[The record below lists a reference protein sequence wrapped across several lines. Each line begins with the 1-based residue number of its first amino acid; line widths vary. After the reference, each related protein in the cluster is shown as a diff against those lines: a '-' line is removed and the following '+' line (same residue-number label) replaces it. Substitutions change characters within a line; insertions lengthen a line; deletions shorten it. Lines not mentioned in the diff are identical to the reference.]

1 MLHGRRG
8 RSVVVELFR
17 STDAVQI
24 QKVLASSDL
33 IVVRR
38 GSGALSP
45 ATHAHSTSHS
55 QTYTTLIHPWAP
67 FPDGTRTRADL
78 AVVAER
84 VLILPSTTLPSAPRR
99 HTHIHGPAEVSPL
112 EKILPLCNIPIV
124 ARHLNYIGMLDFHI
138 AALGEKESAVAAAI
152 AYVTGGSSELTHDP
166 NDFSPLTPGHF
177 LIGRRLTSN
186 SEPDL
191 TLIKE
196 NLLSRCQR
204 VQQVTQHFWKRWS
217 KEHLNTLQQRNK
229 WRQRSQEVLQA
240 GTPVLLKEENLHPL
254 CWRMGVILEVHP
266 GQDGLIRTATI
277 KTSTGIVT
285 RATNRICPFPTEDFE
300 QDLSKGGRNVQD
312 RPVPT
317 ACFSPQYLLHVAHIT
332 DLNPPQYQPHYHHI
346 LAAVFTIPIPICPIV
361 VAEKTEN
368 LSVVST
374 IHGTL

>member
-1 MLHGRRG
+1 MLT
-8 RSVVVELFR
+8 VL
-17 STDAVQI
+17 VQI
-24 QKVLASSDL
+24 EACINSRPITPLSS
-33 IVVRR
+33 
-38 GSGALSP
+38 
-45 ATHAHSTSHS
+45 
-55 QTYTTLIHPWAP
+55 
-67 FPDGTRTRADL
+67 
-78 AVVAER
+78 
-84 VLILPSTTLPSAPRR
+84 
-99 HTHIHGPAEVSPL
+99 
-112 EKILPLCNIPIV
+112 
-124 ARHLNYIGMLDFHI
+124 
-138 AALGEKESAVAAAI
+138 
-152 AYVTGGSSELTHDP
+152 DP

-312 RPVPT
+312 RPVP
-317 ACFSPQYLLHVAHIT
+317 LV
-332 DLNPPQYQPHYHHI
+332 
-346 LAAVFTIPIPICPIV
+346 
-361 VAEKTEN
+361 
-368 LSVVST
+368 
-374 IHGTL
+374 